1 MAIEHLG
8 RIYEVTASPL
18 ASASRIRLDRMAARR
33 LLRVAMGDAARV
45 RELRALLAVRGSGAF
60 VSRMTDAEGI
70 EAGAARG
77 GTARPQV
84 VAESVRRTQY
94 WSQEVEPLTEALAP
108 LVAEVDEAPVDDPI

>member
-18 ASASRIRLDRMAARR
+18 ASASRIRLHDIAGRGP
-33 LLRVAMGDAARV
+33 LRVAARV

-60 VSRMTDAEGI
+60 VSRMTDAEVI
-70 EAGAARG
+70 EHVAARV
-77 GTARPQV
+77 GTARLQV

-108 LVAEVDEAPVDDPI
+108 LV